1 MLAAGLLP
9 VDLNNSFIT
18 DHNCKGLVHKA
29 EELGLPRSLCAWIK
43 GIYSWCL
50 EHPEAESIIGVTQG
64 DCSNTH
70 VLMELLTEA
79 GRRVI
84 PFGFPHSRD
93 KKELEYE
100 IKQLCSALNVEL
112 SQAEQ
117 VRQQLLPLR
126 RDLALLDRMTWEK
139 GLVTGFENHL
149 WQLCS
154 TDFEGDPVTYHEKL
168 KDFLN
173 QAKTRSPEK
182 GLVRLG
188 ILGVPTIITNLH
200 QTLAELG
207 AQVVFNEV
215 PRQFAMLDNPERPIK
230 NLVDQYTHFTYPY
243 DIFGRI
249 RDIKDQVKLRNI
261 DGLIHYTQS
270 FCYRMSQDVLLRE
283 HIRMPVLTLEG
294 DRPGVA
300 DPRTRLRLEAFVDV
314 LR

>member
-1 MLAAGLLP
+1 MAAGLLP

-18 DHNCKGLVHKA
+18 DQDSKGLVHEA

-50 EHPEAESIIGVTQG
+50 DHPEAESIIGVTQG

-70 VLMELLTEA
+70 VLMELLTQA
-79 GRRVI
+79 SRRVI
-84 PFGFPHSRD
+84 PFGFPHGCNKAELSR
-93 KKELEYE
+93 E
-100 IKQLCSALNVEL
+100 INQLCETLGVEL
-112 SQAEQ
+112 DQAEKI
-117 VRQQLLPLR
+117 RQDLLPLR

-139 GLVTGFENHL
+139 GQVTGFENHI

-154 TDFEGDPVTYHEKL
+154 TDFEGDPLAYHEKL
-168 KDFLN
+168 KNFLTE
-173 QAKTRSPEK
+173 AKTRAAEK

-188 ILGVPTIITNLH
+188 ILGVPTIMSDLH

-207 AQVVFNEV
+207 AQVVLNEV
-215 PRQFAMLDNPERPIK
+215 PRQFAMPPDEENPVK
-230 NLVDQYTHFTYPY
+230 NLVDQYARFTYPY

-249 RDIKDQVKLRNI
+249 QDIKKQVKLRKI

-270 FCYRMSQDVLLRE
+270 FCYRMTQDVLLRE
-283 HIRMPVLTLEG
+283 HIRMPILTLEG

-300 DPRTRLRLEAFVDV
+300 DPRTRLRLEAFIDV